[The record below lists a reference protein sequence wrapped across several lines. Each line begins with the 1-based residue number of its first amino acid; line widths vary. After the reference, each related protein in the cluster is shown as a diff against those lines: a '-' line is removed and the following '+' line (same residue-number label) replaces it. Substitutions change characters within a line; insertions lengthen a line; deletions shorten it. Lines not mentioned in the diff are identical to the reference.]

1 MFELLIA
8 YLARNYV
15 LSVEE
20 FIVVGVIL
28 ALLLA

>member
-8 YLARNYV
+8 YLARNDV

-20 FIVVGVIL
+20 LIVVGVLL